1 MSYAWL
7 LVAHLLGAV
16 LLGAAIVALWLVDG
30 QIRRASDCGALGR
43 AGRRADALVKRVLVP
58 GVLLLAGSGGWLV
71 AGYYGGWDFV
81 RIPWLAG
88 MAVLFVFQ
96 SVWANTVTRAHA
108 QRMRRLLARTRDA
121 DPLTPALERARNEPL
136 ASFGQQLEPL
146 LFAVVVALGLLRP
159 MDWGVVAMGCVA
171 AALLAAAI
179 AFYAVRLPAPS
190 SLSRASVEA
199 EGGT

>member
-1 MSYAWL
+1 VSYQLL

-30 QIRRASDCGALGR
+30 GIRRASNCGALAR
-43 AGRRADALVKRVLVP
+43 AGRRADALVKRVLAP
-58 GVLLLAGSGGWLV
+58 GVLLLAGSGIWLV
-71 AGYYGGWDFV
+71 ARYYGGWGFV
-81 RIPWLAG
+81 RIPWLAA
-88 MAVLFVFQ
+88 MAGLFVLQ
-96 SVWANTVTRAHA
+96 SVWANSVTRTHA
-108 QRMRRLLARTRDA
+108 QRMRRLLAGTRDA
-121 DPLTPALERARNEPL
+121 DPLTPALQRARNEPL

-146 LFAVVVALGLLRP
+146 LFALIVALGLLRP
-159 MDWGVVAMGCVA
+159 MDWGVVAVGCIA

-179 AFYAVRLPAPS
+179 TFYAVRPPTPS